1 MKDESLRRHLWA
13 VPFEIVM
20 LAGVFVTFAKH
31 DYFHLLTALFTFT
44 VSFVPFIFERL
55 FKVRLPS
62 LLQVSYVAFVFGT
75 MFVGEVWGVYARLP
89 WWDDAAHFLSGLL
102 VGMGVILWLSLLE
115 YKNKLPK
122 LPGWLLAIF
131 TACFMAAIAVLWEV
145 CEFSSDQ
152 IFGTFSQGA
161 DLVDTMWDIILGSSG
176 GVVMGILFALH
187 ARKKRVIGVSK
198 AVEEFRRFNR

>member
-1 MKDESLRRHLWA
+1 MKYESFRRHLWA
-13 VPFEIVM
+13 VPFEIIM

-44 VSFVPFIFERL
+44 VSFAPLIFERL

-75 MFVGEVWGVYARLP
+75 MFVGEVWGVYAKLP
-89 WWDDAAHFLSGLL
+89 WWDDVAHFLSGLL
-102 VGMGVILWLSLLE
+102 VGIGVILWLSLLE
-115 YKNKLPK
+115 YKKKLPK
-122 LPGWLLAIF
+122 LPGWLLATF
-131 TACFMAAIAVLWEV
+131 TACFMAAIAVLWEA

-176 GVVMGILFALH
+176 GVVMGILFLFYSH
-187 ARKKRVIGVSK
+187 GKRVAGVSK
-198 AVEEFRRFNR
+198 AVEEFQRFNR